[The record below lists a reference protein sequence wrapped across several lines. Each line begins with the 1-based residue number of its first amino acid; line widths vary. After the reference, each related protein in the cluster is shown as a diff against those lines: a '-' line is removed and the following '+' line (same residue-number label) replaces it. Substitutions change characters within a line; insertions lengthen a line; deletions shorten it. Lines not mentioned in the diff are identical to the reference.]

1 MSEVIAIA
9 GDYRWFPFRLDASAD
24 SIAFVRADRD
34 DHRAV
39 TFLDDELFRRSSDSR
54 QVPVREMAPAAEEL
68 PINPC
73 HFIFHSAFCCSTLLA
88 RALDVPGKSMALKE
102 PLVLN
107 DLVQAAIASR
117 APGLPGGSA
126 LAPIL
131 SLLARPFGATET
143 VVVKPSNAANPL
155 IEPIMATLPTSKALL
170 LSSELPDFLRSL
182 AKKAL
187 WGRIWARRSIVAVN
201 RWPHFQTGFSD
212 AERWEHSDL
221 QVAALL
227 WLDHRAQFTALAG
240 RLGNRVA
247 SMDSTVLL
255 NDPSQALRAVSD
267 FFGLGFSS
275 EVIAAIVDGPVFAR
289 NSKRHDEVFNADRRR
304 DEHAAIGDALAEEIA
319 MVVKWADSVADFA
332 GIPKQLP
339 QPLIS

>member
-1 MSEVIAIA
+1 MNEVTAIA
-9 GDYRWFPFRLDASAD
+9 GDYRWFPFRLDASGT
-24 SIAFVRADRD
+24 SVAFVHADRD

-39 TFLDDELFRRSSDSR
+39 TFLDDELFRRSGDSR
-54 QVPVREMAPAAEEL
+54 QVPVQELVPVAQALPA
-68 PINPC
+68 NPC

-88 RALDVPGKSMALKE
+88 RALDVPGKSMGLKE

-107 DLVQAAIASR
+107 DLVQAAMA
-117 APGLPGGSA
+117 AGEPGVPNSSA

-131 SLLARPFGATET
+131 SLLARPFAAGET
-143 VVVKPSNAANPL
+143 VIVKPSNAANPL
-155 IEPIMATLPTSKALL
+155 IEQIMGARPASKALL
-170 LSSELPDFLRSL
+170 LSSELPDFLRSV

-201 RWPHFQTGFSD
+201 RWPHFQPGFSE

-227 WLDHRAQFTALAG
+227 WLDHRAQFSALAG
-240 RLGNRVA
+240 QLGGRVA
-247 SMDSTVLL
+247 SMDSTILL
-255 NDPSQALRAVSD
+255 NDPSRALRAVGD
-267 FFGLGFSS
+267 FFELGFSP
-275 EVIAAIVDGPVFAR
+275 EEIAAIVGGPVFAK
-289 NSKRHDEVFNADRRR
+289 NSKRQDEDFNAQRRR

-319 MVVKWADSVADFA
+319 MVAKWADSVADFA

-339 QPLIS
+339 QPLLS